1 MKNLLLPIVLLATLL
16 FIACNEDS
24 QEIDLYPNILEPAT
38 LEYLGSDAI
47 IVQDS
52 QWQSH
57 TLDASQIQS
66 VQAAVD
72 QIKQQ
77 LESGD
82 YYEFFWPSIGYELLS
97 DTEVRVFEYL
107 DSVTIGQD
115 TIVDYILHDG
125 YFQVESE
132 QGMDTYYNAL
142 IWENNQFKYRLEAL
156 FVIEP
161 DGSIYPDLTIQSIPD
176 EGPFETYET
185 TSGLLGSDLLIGSP
199 YQEGDILVSTVSA
212 VIME

>member
-1 MKNLLLPIVLLATLL
+1 MKNLLLPFVTLVAFL
-16 FIACNEDS
+16 FGACNGDS

-52 QWQSH
+52 QWQSY

-66 VQAAVD
+66 VQTAVD

-77 LESGD
+77 IESGD
-82 YYEFFWPSIGYELLS
+82 FYEYYDPIVGYELLS

-115 TIVDYILHDG
+115 TIVDYSLTEG
-125 YFQVESE
+125 YFQVG
-132 QGMDTYYNAL
+132 QGMDTFNAL
-142 IWENNQFKYRLEAL
+142 IWENNQFKYKLEVL

-161 DGSIYPDLTIQSIPD
+161 DGSIYQDLISEGIPD
-176 EGPFETYET
+176 EGPFETYT
-185 TSGLLGSDLLIGSP
+185 TNSVFLGSDLYIGLQF
-199 YQEGDILVSTVSA
+199 QEGDILVSTVSA

>member
-1 MKNLLLPIVLLATLL
+1 MKKLLLPILTLAAFL
-16 FIACNEDS
+16 FIACNDDS

-52 QWQSH
+52 QWQSY

-66 VQAAVD
+66 VRAAVD

-77 LESGD
+77 IESGD
-82 YYEFFWPSIGYELLS
+82 YYEYYRPVVGYELLS
-97 DTEVRVFEYL
+97 DTEVRIFQYL
-107 DSVTIGQD
+107 DSLTIGED
-115 TIVDYILHDG
+115 TIVDYTLHEG

-132 QGMDTYYNAL
+132 QGMDFYNAL
-142 IWENNQFKYRLEAL
+142 VWENNQFKYRLEVLYA
-156 FVIEP
+156 IEP
-161 DGSIYPDLTIQSIPD
+161 DGSIYQDLSIVGIPD

-185 TSGLLGSDLLIGSP
+185 TSGLLGSDLFIGSQF
-199 YQEGDILVSTVSA
+199 QEGDILVLTVSA

>member
-1 MKNLLLPIVLLATLL
+1 MKKLLLPILTLAAFL
-16 FIACNEDS
+16 FIACNDDS

-52 QWQSH
+52 QWHSY

-66 VQAAVD
+66 VQTAVD

-77 LESGD
+77 IESGD
-82 YYEFFWPSIGYELLS
+82 FNEYYDPILGYELLS

-115 TIVDYILHDG
+115 TIVDYSLTEG
-125 YFQVESE
+125 YFQVG
-132 QGMDTYYNAL
+132 QGMDTFNAL
-142 IWENNQFKYRLEAL
+142 IWENNQFKYKLEVL

-161 DGSIYPDLTIQSIPD
+161 DGSIYQDLISEGIPD
-176 EGPFETYET
+176 DGSFETYT
-185 TSGLLGSDLLIGSP
+185 TNSLFLGSDLSIGIEF
-199 YQEGDILVSTVSA
+199 QEGDILVSTVSA

>member
-1 MKNLLLPIVLLATLL
+1 MKNLLLSLLTLAGLL
-16 FIACNEDS
+16 FIACNGDS

-38 LEYLGSDAI
+38 LEFVGSDAI

-57 TLDASQIQS
+57 NLDASQIQS

-77 LESGD
+77 IESGD
-82 YYEFFWPSIGYELLS
+82 FYEYYGAAVGYELLS

-115 TIVDYILHDG
+115 TIVDYILSDG
-125 YFQVESE
+125 YFQVEQE
-132 QGMDTYYNAL
+132 QGMGTYYNAL
-142 IWENNQFKYRLEAL
+142 IWDDNQFKYKLEAL

-161 DGSIYPDLTIQSIPD
+161 DGSIYPDLTTQSIPD
-176 EGPFETYET
+176 EEPLETYET
-185 TSGLLGSDLLIGSP
+185 TSGLLGSDLLIGFP

>member
-1 MKNLLLPIVLLATLL
+1 MNKLLFPTVLLATLL
-16 FIACNEDS
+16 FIACNGDS

-38 LEYLGSDAI
+38 LEFVGSDAI

-77 LESGD
+77 IESGD

-97 DTEVRVFEYL
+97 DTEVRIFEYL

-115 TIVDYILHDG
+115 TIVDYILSDG

-132 QGMDTYYNAL
+132 QGMGTYYNAL
-142 IWENNQFKYRLEAL
+142 NWDNNQFKYKLEAL

-161 DGSIYPDLTIQSIPD
+161 DGSIYPDLTIQSTPY
-176 EGPFETYET
+176 EEPLETYET
-185 TSGLLGSDLLIGSP
+185 TSGLLGSDLLIGFP

>member
-1 MKNLLLPIVLLATLL
+1 MKKLLPPILTLAAFL
-16 FIACNEDS
+16 FIACSDDT

-38 LEYLGSDAI
+38 LEFVGSDAI

-77 LESGD
+77 IESGD
-82 YYEFFWPSIGYELLS
+82 FYEYYGAAVGYELLS

-115 TIVDYILHDG
+115 TIVDYSLSDG
-125 YFQVESE
+125 YFQVG
-132 QGMDTYYNAL
+132 QGMDAFNAL
-142 IWENNQFKYRLEAL
+142 IWDNNQFKYRLEVL
-156 FVIEP
+156 FVIES
-161 DGSIYPDLTIQSIPD
+161 DGSINQDLISVGIPD
-176 EGPFETYET
+176 EGPFESYT
-185 TSGLLGSDLLIGSP
+185 TNSLFLGSDLSIGIEF
-199 YQEGDILVSTVSA
+199 QEGDILVSTVSA

>member
-1 MKNLLLPIVLLATLL
+1 MKKLLLPILTLAAFL
-16 FIACNEDS
+16 FIACSDDT

-38 LEYLGSDAI
+38 LEFVGSDAI

-52 QWQSH
+52 QWQSY
-57 TLDASQIQS
+57 TLDASQEQS
-66 VQAAVD
+66 VQSAVD

-97 DTEVRVFEYL
+97 DTEVRIFEYL

-115 TIVDYILHDG
+115 TIVDYSLSDG
-125 YFQVESE
+125 YFQVG
-132 QGMDTYYNAL
+132 QGMDAFNAL
-142 IWENNQFKYRLEAL
+142 IWDNNQFKYRLEVL
-156 FVIEP
+156 FVIES
-161 DGSIYPDLTIQSIPD
+161 DGSINQDLISVGIPD
-176 EGPFETYET
+176 EGPFESYT
-185 TSGLLGSDLLIGSP
+185 TNSLFLGSDLSIGIEF
-199 YQEGDILVSTVSA
+199 QEGDILVSTVSA

>member
-1 MKNLLLPIVLLATLL
+1 MKKLLLPILTLAAFL
-16 FIACNEDS
+16 FIACNDDS

-52 QWQSH
+52 QWHSY

-66 VQAAVD
+66 VRAAVD

-77 LESGD
+77 IESGD
-82 YYEFFWPSIGYELLS
+82 FNEYYDPIVGYELLS

-115 TIVDYILHDG
+115 TIVDYSLTEG
-125 YFQVESE
+125 YFQVG
-132 QGMDTYYNAL
+132 QGMDTFNAL
-142 IWENNQFKYRLEAL
+142 IWENNQFKYKLEVL

-161 DGSIYPDLTIQSIPD
+161 DGSIYQDLISEGIPD
-176 EGPFETYET
+176 DGSFETYT
-185 TSGLLGSDLLIGSP
+185 TNSLFLGSDLSIGIEF
-199 YQEGDILVSTVSA
+199 QEGDILVSTVSA

>member
-1 MKNLLLPIVLLATLL
+1 MKKLLLPIVLLTTLL

-52 QWQSH
+52 QWQSY

-66 VQAAVD
+66 VQEAVD

-77 LESGD
+77 IESGD
-82 YYEFFWPSIGYELLS
+82 YYELFWPSIGYELLS

-115 TIVDYILHDG
+115 TIVNYRLNEG
-125 YFQVESE
+125 YFQVV
-132 QGMDTYYNAL
+132 QGMDTFNAL
-142 IWENNQFKYRLEAL
+142 VWENNQFKYKLEVL
-156 FVIEP
+156 FVIES
-161 DGSIYPDLTIQSIPD
+161 DGSINQDLISVGIPD
-176 EGPFETYET
+176 TGPFESYT
-185 TSGLLGSDLLIGSP
+185 TNSLFLGSDLYIGIE

>member
-1 MKNLLLPIVLLATLL
+1 MKNLLLSLLTLAGLL
-16 FIACNEDS
+16 FIACNGDS

-38 LEYLGSDAI
+38 LEFVGSDAI

-57 TLDASQIQS
+57 NLDASQIQS

-77 LESGD
+77 IESGD
-82 YYEFFWPSIGYELLS
+82 FYEYYGAAVGYELLS

-115 TIVDYILHDG
+115 TIVDYSLSDG
-125 YFQVESE
+125 YFQVG
-132 QGMDTYYNAL
+132 QGMDAFNAL
-142 IWENNQFKYRLEAL
+142 IWDNNQFKYRLEVL
-156 FVIEP
+156 FVIES
-161 DGSIYPDLTIQSIPD
+161 DGSINQDLISVGIPD
-176 EGPFETYET
+176 EGPFESYT
-185 TSGLLGSDLLIGSP
+185 TNSLFLGSDLSIGIEF
-199 YQEGDILVSTVSA
+199 QEGDILVSTVSA